1 MHVSTPFS
9 LLPYLATDTSPLHIV
24 DVMLGLNL
32 PVSFRS
38 VIPTLF
44 FALLCGNASAQNV
57 DENAASSATIVL
69 PTGKQIT
76 PMAVPGATFQLLNPG
91 LKDFPEFVASGAI
104 STAVS
109 PDQGTLLVLT
119 SGFNLM
125 SGLDGKRKSDDSQ
138 EYIFIYDISSAK
150 PVQRQVLKVPNTF
163 AGLAFDPRGKIFYVS
178 GGKDDNVHTFAKQDD
193 GSWSESGNPISL
205 GHTGG
210 IGLLRASTL
219 VAGGLAVTGDGTK
232 IVVANVYNDSVSV
245 VDATRRIVSNET
257 DLRPGKVDPSEVGV
271 AGGEYPFWVTI
282 KGDETAYVSSL
293 RDREIVVLALSD
305 KPRVRAR
312 IHVEGNPNKMVL
324 NRDQSRL
331 FVCCDN
337 SDTVD
342 VIDTKT
348 DRIVE
353 TVRTTAP
360 ETILAGINKY
370 RGSAPNSLVL
380 SPDESRLYVTN
391 GGTNS
396 VAIIKLS
403 PPESAVVGLLPT
415 AFYPNSVSVSG
426 DGDRLFVVNGKSPS
440 GPNPKFSRKNRS
452 ANQYIEQLQ
461 QSGLQSFKLPDTTSL
476 DQLTRTVAANNSFGI
491 SPIADDDKLFGRL
504 RQLIKHV
511 IYIVKENRT
520 YDQVLGDLDRGNGD
534 PKLTEF
540 GEAITPNAHQ
550 LARAFVDL
558 DNFFD
563 SGDVSGDGWPW
574 STSGRESDFGVKAV
588 PLNYS
593 ERGTNYEYEGSNRNI
608 NLSVGTT
615 KERIALN
622 PATPNDPDLLPGN
635 ANVAAPD
642 GPVGTKSG
650 RGYIWDA
657 ALRAGTTVR
666 NYGFFVD
673 SSYSPLERDPYKSK
687 MRVAYVSDP
696 ELLSRTDIY
705 FRGFDLA
712 LPDYYREREWEREFD
727 GFVRDGNLPA
737 FELVRF
743 GVDHTGGF
751 NSALDNVNTPERQV
765 ADNDYAV
772 GLLVDKVAHS
782 PYKNSTLICIVEDDA
797 QNGADHVDAHR
808 STAYIVGPYV
818 KHGAVISNRY
828 TTVNMVRT
836 LEDLVGAEHL
846 NINTA
851 TQRPMVDVFDLNQ
864 QDWNFDAVPSVYLN
878 DTQLPI
884 KEQGPAGASSSTH
897 DGSYWIQKT
906 AGFDFTR
913 EDDLKDPEQY
923 NRIIWEGIKG
933 DVPYP
938 TERSGLD
945 LRHDRAALL
954 R

>member
-1 MHVSTPFS
+1 
-9 LLPYLATDTSPLHIV
+9 LPYLATNVAPLHIV
-24 DVMLGLNL
+24 DVMLGLNAF
-32 PVSFRS
+32 VSLRS
-38 VIPTLF
+38 VIPILF
-44 FALLCGNASAQNV
+44 FALLCENASAQKR
-57 DENAASSATIVL
+57 DENAASSAAIAL

-76 PMAVPGATFQLLNPG
+76 PMAVPGSIFQLLNPG
-91 LKDFPEFVASGAI
+91 LKDFPGFVASGAI
-104 STAVS
+104 STAIS

-125 SGLDGKRKSDDSQ
+125 SGPNGKPKPDDSQ
-138 EYIFIYDISSAK
+138 EYIFVYDINSAQ
-150 PVQRQVLKVPNTF
+150 PVQKQVLKVLNTF
-163 AGLAFDPRGKIFYVS
+163 AGLAFDPRGKNFYVS
-178 GGKDDNVHTFAKQDD
+178 GGKDDNIHTFAKQDN
-193 GSWSESGNPISL
+193 GSWSELGTPIPL
-205 GHTGG
+205 GHTRG
-210 IGLLRASTL
+210 IGLLRAGTL
-219 VAGGLAVTGDGTK
+219 VAGGLAVTADGTK

-257 DLRPGKVDPSEVGV
+257 DLRPGKVDPGEVGV

-282 KGDETAYVSSL
+282 KGNETAYVSSL
-293 RDREIVVLALSD
+293 RDREIVVLAISD

-312 IHVEGNPNKMVL
+312 VQVQGNPNKMVL

-337 SDTVD
+337 SDAVE

-353 TVRTTAP
+353 TVRATAP
-360 ETILAGINKY
+360 PTILAGINRY
-370 RGSAPNSLVL
+370 RGSAPNSLAL
-380 SPDESRLYVTN
+380 SPDERRLYVTN

-403 PPESAVVGLLPT
+403 SPESTVVGLLPT

-426 DGDRLFVVNGKSPS
+426 HGDRLFVVNGKSPS

-452 ANQYIEQLQ
+452 ANQYVEQLQ
-461 QSGLQSFKLPDTTSL
+461 QSGLQSFKLPDTASL
-476 DQLTRTVAANNSFGI
+476 DQLTRTVAANNSFAI
-491 SPIADDDKLFGRL
+491 SRIPEDDRLFGRL
-504 RQLIKHV
+504 RQLVKHV

-520 YDQVLGDLDRGNGD
+520 YDQILGDLDRGNGD

-593 ERGTNYEYEGSNRNI
+593 ERGTNYEYEGSNRDI

-615 KERIALN
+615 EERRALN

-642 GPVGTKSG
+642 GPVGTKTG

-657 ALRAGTTVR
+657 ALRAGVTIR
-666 NYGFFVD
+666 NYGFFAD
-673 SSYSPLERDPYKSK
+673 SSYSRLERDPYKSK
-687 MRVAYVSDP
+687 LQVAYVSDP

-772 GLLVDKVAHS
+772 GLLVDRVAHS
-782 PYKNSTLICIVEDDA
+782 PYRNSTLICIVEDDA

-808 STAYIVGPYV
+808 STAYIVGSYV
-818 KHGAVISNRY
+818 KHGAIISNRY

-836 LEDLVGAEHL
+836 LEDLVGGEHL

-864 QDWNFDAVPSVYLN
+864 KDWNFDAVPSAYLN
-878 DTQLPI
+878 ETQLPI
-884 KEQGPAGASSSTH
+884 KQPESKPAGAGFSTH
-897 DGSYWIQKT
+897 DGSYWIEKT
-906 AGFDFTR
+906 AGLDFTR
-913 EDDLKDPEQY
+913 EDGLKDPEQY

-938 TERSGLD
+938 TKRSGLD

>member
-1 MHVSTPFS
+1 MPRSTVSLSRRFFLVLLIVA
-9 LLPYLATDTSPLHIV
+9 LLPVKVP
-24 DVMLGLNL
+24 
-32 PVSFRS
+32 
-38 VIPTLF
+38 
-44 FALLCGNASAQNV
+44 AQNAGGR
-57 DENAASSATIVL
+57 AAPGAVAL

-76 PMAVPGATFQLLNPG
+76 PMAVPGSTFQLLNPG
-91 LKDFPEFVASGAI
+91 LKGFPDFVASGAI

-109 PDQGTLLVLT
+109 PDQRTLLVLT
-119 SGFNLM
+119 SGYNLM
-125 SGLDGKRKSDDSQ
+125 YGADGKLRPDDSQ
-138 EYIFIYDISSAK
+138 EYIFIYDLSSPD

-163 AGLAFDPRGKIFYVS
+163 AGLAFDPRGKVFYVS
-178 GGKDDNVHTFAKQDD
+178 GGKDDNVHSYSRQED
-193 GSWSESGNPISL
+193 GTWSESGTPIPL
-205 GHTGG
+205 AHTAGL
-210 IGLLRASTL
+210 GLLRGSAL
-219 VAGGLAVTGDGTK
+219 VAGGLAVTADGAK

-245 VDATRRIVSNET
+245 VDVARRAVSYET
-257 DLRPGKVDPSEVGV
+257 DLRPGKVNPAEAGV
-271 AGGEYPFWVTI
+271 AGGEYPFWVAA
-282 KGDETAYVSSL
+282 KGNETAYVSSL
-293 RDREIVVLALSD
+293 RDREIVVLAVSD
-305 KPRVRAR
+305 KPQIRAR
-312 IHVEGNPNKMVL
+312 IKVEGNPNKMVL

-348 DRIVE
+348 DRIIE

-360 ETILAGINKY
+360 ESMLAAIDKY
-370 RGSAPNSLVL
+370 RGSAPNSLAL
-380 SPDESRLYVTN
+380 SPDETQLYVTN

-396 VAIIKLS
+396 VAIIKLA
-403 PPESAVVGLLPT
+403 PPKSTVVGLLPT
-415 AFYPNSVSVSG
+415 GYYPNALSVSG
-426 DGDRLFVVNGKSPS
+426 DGRRLFIVNGKSLS
-440 GPNPKFSRKNRS
+440 GPNPKFSRKSRGT
-452 ANQYIEQLQ
+452 NQYIEQLQ
-461 QSGLQSFKLPDTTSL
+461 QSGLQSFELPDAGSL

-491 SPIADDDKLFGRL
+491 GRVADDDRLFSRL
-504 RQLIKHV
+504 REQIKHV
-511 IYIVKENRT
+511 IYIIKENRT
-520 YDQVLGDLDRGNGD
+520 YDQILGDLDRGNGN

-540 GEAITPNAHQ
+540 GEAITPNAHR
-550 LARAFVDL
+550 LAREFVDL

-588 PLNYS
+588 PINYS
-593 ERGTNYEYEGSNRNI
+593 GRGTNYEYEGSNRNI
-608 NLSVGTT
+608 NLGVGTT
-615 KERIALN
+615 KERLALN
-622 PATPNDPDLLPGN
+622 RATPDDPDLLPGH

-657 ALRAGTTVR
+657 VLRTGKTVR

-673 SSYSPLERDPYKSK
+673 SSYAPLERDPYKAQT
-687 MRVAYVSDP
+687 RVAFVSDP
-696 ELLSRTDIY
+696 ELISRTDNY

-712 LPDYYREREWEREFD
+712 LPDYYREREWEREFA
-727 GFVRDGNLPA
+727 GLVREGNLPA

-751 NSALDNVNTPERQV
+751 NIALDNVNTPERQV

-772 GLLVDKVAHS
+772 GLLVDRVAHS
-782 PYKNSTLICIVEDDA
+782 AYKNSTLICILEDDA

-828 TTVNMVRT
+828 TTVNMIRT
-836 LEDLVGAEHL
+836 LEDLFGAEHL

-851 TQRPMVDVFDLNQ
+851 TQRPMADVFDLSQ
-864 QDWNFDAVPSVYLN
+864 PDWNFDALPSVYLN
-878 DTQLPI
+878 DTRLPI
-884 KEQGPAGASSSTH
+884 KKQEGKTAGTGFSTH
-897 DGSYWIQKT
+897 DGAYWIQRT
-906 AGFDFTR
+906 AGFDFRR
-913 EDDLKDPEQY
+913 EDDLKDPDRY

-938 TERSGLD
+938 
-945 LRHDRAALL
+945 AA

>member
-1 MHVSTPFS
+1 
-9 LLPYLATDTSPLHIV
+9 
-24 DVMLGLNL
+24 MLGSNTSL
-32 PVSFRS
+32 SMQS
-38 VIPTLF
+38 VILTVV
-44 FALLCGNASAQNV
+44 FALLCGSASAQDG
-57 DENAASSATIVL
+57 DERAASGLVDL

-76 PMAVPGATFQLLNPG
+76 PMAVPGSTFQLLNPG

-125 SGLDGKRKSDDSQ
+125 SGPDGKRKVDDSQ
-138 EYIFIYDISSAK
+138 EYIFIYDISSSK

-178 GGKDDNVHTFAKQDD
+178 GGKDDNVHTFSKLDD
-193 GSWSESGNPISL
+193 GSWSEFGTPIPL
-205 GHTGG
+205 GHTAGL
-210 IGLLRASTL
+210 GLLRASTL

-232 IVVANVYNDSVSV
+232 IVVANLYNDSVSV
-245 VDATRRIVSNET
+245 VDAALRVLQNET
-257 DLRPGKVDPSEVGV
+257 DLRPGKVDPREVGV
-271 AGGEYPFWVTI
+271 AGGEYPFWIAI
-282 KGDETAYVSSL
+282 KGNDTAYVSSL

-305 KPRVRAR
+305 KPQVRAR

-337 SDTVD
+337 SDSVE

-360 ETILAGINKY
+360 DSILAGISKY
-370 RGSAPNSLVL
+370 RGSAPNSLAL
-380 SPDESRLYVTN
+380 SPDESNLYVTN
-391 GGTNS
+391 GSTNS

-403 PPESAVVGLLPT
+403 SPESTVVGLLPT
-415 AFYPNSVSVSG
+415 AFYPNSVSISG
-426 DGDRLFVVNGKSPS
+426 DGRSLFIVNGKSPS
-440 GPNPKFSRKNRS
+440 GPNPKFSRRNRS

-461 QSGLQSFKLPDTTSL
+461 QSGLESFKLPDTASL

-491 SPIADDDKLFGRL
+491 GRVAEDDQLFVRL
-504 RQLIKHV
+504 RRLIKHV
-511 IYIVKENRT
+511 IYIIKENRT
-520 YDQVLGDLDRGNGD
+520 YDQILGDLDRGNGD

-540 GEAITPNAHQ
+540 GEANTPNAHH

-615 KERIALN
+615 KERLALN

-642 GPVGTKSG
+642 GPLGTKSG

-657 ALRAGTTVR
+657 VLRAGMTVR

-673 SSYSPLERDPYKSK
+673 STHVRLERDPYKA
-687 MRVAYVSDP
+687 RVQVAFVSDP

-727 GFVRDGNLPA
+727 GFVREGNLPA

-751 NSALDNVNTPERQV
+751 DVALDNLNTPERQV

-772 GLLVDKVAHS
+772 GMLVDKVAHS
-782 PYKNSTLICIVEDDA
+782 PYGNSTLIFIVEDDA

-818 KHGAVISNRY
+818 KHGAVLSNRY
-828 TTVNMVRT
+828 TTVNMIRT
-836 LEDLVGAEHL
+836 LEDIFGAEHL

-864 QDWNFDAVPSVYLN
+864 QDWSFDALPSVYLN

-884 KEQGPAGASSSTH
+884 KKQEGKSAGSSTH
-897 DGSYWIQKT
+897 DGRYWIQKT

-913 EDDLKDPEQY
+913 EDDLKDPDQY

-933 DVPYP
+933 DVSYP
-938 TERSGLD
+938 SERSGLD
-945 LRHDRAALL
+945 LRQDRIESQSRLNQDL
-954 R
+954 H